1 MNIVFMGT
9 PDFAVPPLQILIDEG
24 HEISLVVTQP
34 DRPKGRGKKD
44 NMSAVKELALK
55 YDLPVNQP
63 ERVKNDEEFYKHIKA
78 LNPDLIIVVAFGQIL
93 PESIL
98 EIPRLGCINIHGSLL
113 PKYRGAGPIQWSV
126 INQEEV
132 SGVTIMYMDK
142 GMDTGDMLY
151 KKEIALA
158 PKETSET
165 LYDKM
170 RIIGADALKE
180 AMPLI
185 ISGGVGRE
193 KQDDTKATYAPPI
206 SKSLG
211 EVDFSKSAKEI
222 DALIRGLNPWPVA
235 YTYYDN
241 QCMKVWDVDVIA
253 ENSTYASGT
262 IVKVAKEGLYVQT
275 GEGQLCI
282 SEIQVPNK
290 KRMAVSE
297 YIKGHTILEGQI
309 LGR

>member
-9 PDFAVPPLQILIDEG
+9 PDFAVPPLQMLIDEG

-44 NMSAVKELALK
+44 SMPPVKELALK
-55 YDLPVNQP
+55 YDLPVSQP
-63 ERVKNDEEFYKHIKA
+63 ERVKNDEAFYTHIKA

-132 SGVTIMYMDK
+132 TGVTIMYMDK

-151 KKEIALA
+151 KKEIVLD

-165 LYDKM
+165 LYNKM
-170 RIIGADALKE
+170 RIIGAEALSE

-185 ISGGVGRE
+185 VSGGLGRV
-193 KQDDTKATYAPPI
+193 KQNDAEATYAPMI
-206 SKSLG
+206 SKALG
-211 EVDFSKSAKEI
+211 EVDFDKSAKEI

-235 YTYYDN
+235 YTYYEG
-241 QCMKVWDVDVIA
+241 QAIKLWDADVIS
-253 ENSTYASGT
+253 ENSTYDSGT
-262 IVKVAKEGLYVQT
+262 IAKVAKEGLYVQT
-275 GEGQLCI
+275 GEGQLLI
-282 SEIQVPNK
+282 REIQAPNK